1 MEKIGGDVIILQ
13 MCTKNL
19 NLMMYGSWD
28 TEWSRKSKFWKNGK
42 TSWNSWNIL
51 LCMWTKNKYHMMYDS
66 WNKRCD
72 IQNFWSFWVVF
83 CPFTSLFPP
92 LPPPP
97 PWGIIISQICTI
109 NDNGMWNVWNVWFPE
124 IWSTMHRTFC
134 HFGLYFCPFTLPTH
148 SPANYPENQNFEKM
162 KKTPGDLSFYECVP

>member
-1 MEKIGGDVIILQ
+1 MSSFYRCVPKISILWCTVPEIRSDPENQNFEKMEKLPGIPGISFYACEPKINIIWCMIPEIQ
-13 MCTKNL
+13 GAT
-19 NLMMYGSWD
+19 YRIFGHFGSFFALSPPS
-28 TEWSRKSKFWKNGK
+28 SRP
-42 TSWNSWNIL
+42 
-51 LCMWTKNKYHMMYDS
+51 C
-66 WNKRCD
+66 
-72 IQNFWSFWVVF
+72 
-83 CPFTSLFPP
+83 
-92 LPPPP
+92 PPPP